1 MRPRKLAAAAL
12 LIVLA
17 SASGW
22 ACDSY
27 DDDMSLASVL
37 TRAVAEARANGTLQ
51 AAEAKAPASQSANP
65 EQPAP
70 PAAEAGAA
78 AAPKS

>member
-1 MRPRKLAAAAL
+1 MHPRTLAAALPLIL
-12 LIVLA
+12 LS
-17 SASGW
+17 SAAGW

-37 TRAVAEARANGTLQ
+37 RQAVAEARADGTLQ
-51 AAEAKAPASQSANP
+51 AAEVKAPASQVGGP

-70 PAAEAGAA
+70 PAAAT
-78 AAPKS
+78 APRS